1 MFNQVVIQMGFWTA
15 WLVIP
20 AIFELSPAI
29 VAFLEIILV
38 KFLQSKNTILG
49 ECRN

>member
-29 VAFLEIILV
+29 VAF
-38 KFLQSKNTILG
+38 FRNHFSKISSK
-49 ECRN
+49 